1 MGEQA
6 PGWYY
11 CGHGQLRFMDADG
24 WTDQYKSAD
33 SQRANALF
41 AAPAATTSD
50 PQQHVPASRSRGR
63 TGVKLLVAVGLIGV
77 VGTGAAF
84 ATAAMKP
91 AEPQLP
97 YSASPFID
105 EGGLALGG
113 PPEPTIPAKKGNPSP
128 SECVKLRSQLHAW
141 SDYQNGHRPADSTDR
156 FPSKGD
162 VRYLATKCGL
172 KY

>member
-33 SQRANALF
+33 SNRANALS

-63 TGVKLLVAVGLIGV
+63 TGVRLLVAVGLIGV

-84 ATAAMKP
+84 ASAAMKP
-91 AEPQLP
+91 AESQLS
-97 YSASPFID
+97 YSASPLID
-105 EGGLALGG
+105 EDGFALGG
-113 PPEPTIPAKKGNPSP
+113 PLAPTIPAKKGNPSP

-141 SDYQNGHRPADSTDR
+141 SDYQNAYGPGDTTVR
-156 FPSKGD
+156 FPSKDD

>member
-33 SQRANALF
+33 STRANALL
-41 AAPAATTSD
+41 AAPAATTAD

-63 TGVKLLVAVGLIGV
+63 TGVRLLVAVCLIGV

-84 ATAAMKP
+84 ATTAMKP
-91 AEPQLP
+91 GDPQSP

-105 EGGLALGG
+105 QDGFALGG
-113 PPEPTIPAKKGNPSP
+113 PPAPTIPAKKDNPSH

-141 SDYQNGHRPADSTDR
+141 SDYQNAYRPADSTDR
-156 FPSKGD
+156 LPPKSD
-162 VRYLATKCGL
+162 VRYLATECGL

>member
-1 MGEQA
+1 
-6 PGWYY
+6 
-11 CGHGQLRFMDADG
+11 MDADG

-33 SQRANALF
+33 STRANALL

-63 TGVKLLVAVGLIGV
+63 TGVRLLVAVCLIGV

-91 AEPQLP
+91 AEPQSP

-105 EGGLALGG
+105 EHGFALGG
-113 PPEPTIPAKKGNPSP
+113 PPAPTIVAKKDNPSH
-128 SECVKLRSQLHAW
+128 SECVKLRNQMHAW
-141 SDYQNGHRPADSTDR
+141 SDYQNAYRPADSTDR
-156 FPSKGD
+156 LPSKGV
-162 VRYLATKCGL
+162 VRYLSTECGL
-172 KY
+172 KF

>member
-1 MGEQA
+1 
-6 PGWYY
+6 
-11 CGHGQLRFMDADG
+11 MDADG

-33 SQRANALF
+33 STRANALL

-63 TGVKLLVAVGLIGV
+63 TGVRLLVAVCLIGV

-91 AEPQLP
+91 AEPQSP

-105 EGGLALGG
+105 EHGFALGG
-113 PPEPTIPAKKGNPSP
+113 PPAPTIPAKKDNPSH
-128 SECVKLRSQLHAW
+128 SECVKLRNQLHAW
-141 SDYQNGHRPADSTDR
+141 SHYQNAYRPADSTDR
-156 FPSKGD
+156 LPSKGV
-162 VRYLATKCGL
+162 VRYLSTECGL
-172 KY
+172 EY